1 MGTLNERLADAVG
14 CGSRSADKIVDV
26 PRLSRSALHPAHIDP
41 IICESLMVSPAT
53 GADHFRD
60 GATLATSL

>member
-1 MGTLNERLADAVG
+1 MGTLRERLADAVA
-14 CGSRSADKIVDV
+14 CGGRSANKIFDV
-26 PRLSRSALHPAHIDP
+26 RRLSRSALHSAHIDP
-41 IICESLMVSPAT
+41 IIRESLMVSPAT

>member
-14 CGSRSADKIVDV
+14 YGSTSADKIFDV
-26 PRLSRSALHPAHIDP
+26 PGSSRSALHSAHTDP